1 MSTSCVAIQSS
12 AWLSML
18 SSTCSVNARNSVSVI
33 IQPATITELPVS
45 HMAFSHRVFRIV
57 ATLSA
62 TGLIA
67 ACGYKG
73 PLYMPVPSDQQGS
86 SGAKPPSA
94 QTENRPRIPTNPNL
108 P

>member
-1 MSTSCVAIQSS
+1 
-12 AWLSML
+12 
-18 SSTCSVNARNSVSVI
+18 
-33 IQPATITELPVS
+33 
-45 HMAFSHRVFRIV
+45 MAFSHRVFRIV

-73 PLYMPVPSDQQGS
+73 PLYLPAPSDQQGS
-86 SGAKPPSA
+86 SGAKQAPA
-94 QTENRPRIPTNPNL
+94 QTENRPRIPTSPPL

>member
-1 MSTSCVAIQSS
+1 
-12 AWLSML
+12 
-18 SSTCSVNARNSVSVI
+18 
-33 IQPATITELPVS
+33 
-45 HMAFSHRVFRIV
+45 MAFSHRVFRIV

-73 PLYMPVPSDQQGS
+73 PLYMPPGN
-86 SGAKPPSA
+86 SGAKNPDA
-94 QTENRPRIPTNPNL
+94 QKIDNENQLRIPPNPSL

>member
-1 MSTSCVAIQSS
+1 M
-12 AWLSML
+12 
-18 SSTCSVNARNSVSVI
+18 
-33 IQPATITELPVS
+33 S
-45 HMAFSHRVFRIV
+45 HMAFSHRVLRIV

-73 PLYMPVPSDQQGS
+73 PLYLPAPSDQKGS
-86 SGAKPPSA
+86 SGSQQQPADA
-94 QTENRPRIPTNPNL
+94 DNRPRIPPSPTL